1 MRVRFGECTFD
12 AVRHE
17 LLRGDAP
24 AHLSPKAFELLR
36 LLIEHR
42 PRPVS
47 KDELFEKLWPRTYVT
62 EASLAGL
69 VAEIRREIGED
80 ARAPRHVRTVHGYGY
95 AFADEGASA
104 ADEGVFRLVWGTR
117 EVPLVEGESDIGRDR
132 DCTIS
137 IDDAT
142 VSRRHARVI
151 VAGREAA
158 LEDLGSKNGT
168 FLRGEPVSRPS
179 VLRDGD
185 LVKIGTVEMTLRVYA
200 GGVSTETAGA
210 R

>member
-36 LLIEHR
+36 LLIERR

-47 KDELFEKLWPRTYVT
+47 KEELFEKLWPRTYVT

-80 ARAPRHVRTVHGYGY
+80 ARASRHVRTVHGYGY

-104 ADEGVFRLVWGTR
+104 ADEGVLRLVWGTR
-117 EVPLVEGESDIGRDR
+117 EVPLAEGESDIGRDL

-142 VSRRHARVI
+142 ASRRHARVI

-168 FLRGEPVSRPS
+168 WLRDCRVGRRETV
-179 VLRDGD
+179 RDGD
-185 LVKIGTVEMTLRVYA
+185 PIRIGSVPMVFRCYSVGA
-200 GGVSTETAGA
+200 STETQV

>member
-12 AVRHE
+12 AVRRE
-17 LLRGDAP
+17 LQRGETP

-36 LLIEHR
+36 MLVERR
-42 PRPVS
+42 PRPIS
-47 KDELFEKLWPRTYVT
+47 KDELFDKLWPKTFVT

-69 VAEIRREIGED
+69 VAEIRREIGDD

-95 AFADEGASA
+95 AFADETAAS
-104 ADEGVFRLVWGTR
+104 ADEGVFRLVWGAR
-117 EVPLVEGESDIGRDR
+117 EVPLSEGENAIGREA
-132 DCTIS
+132 DCAIS

-142 VSRRHARVI
+142 VSRRHARV
-151 VAGREAA
+151 VVEGQEAI

-168 FLRGEPVSRPS
+168 WLRG
-179 VLRDGD
+179 LRVAGPELLKDGD
-185 LVKIGTVEMTLRVYA
+185 AIRIGSVPMVFRCYLP
-200 GGVSTETAGA
+200 GGATETQA

>member
-1 MRVRFGECTFD
+1 MRIRFGECTFD
-12 AVRHE
+12 AVRRE
-17 LLRGDAP
+17 LMRDGAP

-36 LLIEHR
+36 LLIEQR
-42 PRPVS
+42 PRPIS
-47 KDELFEKLWPRTYVT
+47 KDELFERLWPKTFVT

-69 VAEIRREIGED
+69 IAEIRREVGDD
-80 ARAPRHVRTVHGYGY
+80 ARAPHHVRTVHGFGY

-117 EVPLVEGESDIGRDR
+117 EVPLSEGENEIGREP
-132 DCTIS
+132 DCVIS

-151 VAGREAA
+151 ISGREAA

-168 FLRGEPVSRPS
+168 WLRGRRVAGREP
-179 VLRDGD
+179 LRDGD
-185 LVKIGTVEMTLRVYA
+185 PIRIGSVPMVFRCFA
-200 GGVSTETAGA
+200 SGGSTQTQV

>member
-12 AVRHE
+12 AMRRE

-36 LLIEHR
+36 LLIERRAR
-42 PRPVS
+42 PIS

-69 VAEIRREIGED
+69 VAEIRREIGDD
-80 ARAPRHVRTVHGYGY
+80 ARSPRHVRTVHGYGY
-95 AFADEGASA
+95 AFADEEAST
-104 ADEGVFRLVWGTR
+104 ADEGAFRLVWGTR
-117 EVPLVEGESDIGRDR
+117 EVPLTEGENDIGRER
-132 DCTIS
+132 ECTIS

-151 VAGREAA
+151 VEGREAA

-168 FLRGEPVSRPS
+168 WLRGHRVAGREP
-179 VLRDGD
+179 LRDGD
-185 LVKIGTVEMTLRVYA
+185 AIRIGSVPMVFRCYTA
-200 GGVSTETAGA
+200 GSSTETQV